1 MKRGEVSEVISQ
13 KIKVTQS
20 QIQKLSLSQ
29 TMKQSL
35 MILQL
40 DMPDLIDYLREKS
53 LENPLFDLYTGF
65 EHSVG
70 NIENLCNSDTSH
82 NSLLEYLLEQVFL
95 TMRDTPIR
103 KVVLGLLAYLDT
115 TGYFSISDEEMRVA
129 LNVDATTYL
138 DAKTL
143 LQQLDPPGVGA
154 NSLQECLLLQA
165 QRSHRSMAKLSQLI
179 LQKHFED
186 LVAGRLNLIA
196 NQLHTPIAAIYQ
208 AYHLIQTFI
217 AIPGEMYSS
226 TQTNYIL
233 PELKIIRIGDLIS
246 LKQTKFGQPQ
256 LIFANQTYKQLCQ
269 SQDSEV
275 VHYVKTKKAQYEN
288 LKTALNRRSST
299 VRLIAESIIRTQYK
313 YILKKT
319 DILRPLLLRQ
329 VATQLHVSES
339 TVSRAIHGVYIETER
354 GVVPLK
360 GFFTRYATRNRTS
373 GQSVSEIEQAIQTI
387 IAEENQTQPLSDEKI
402 KQRLNQQGFPISRRA
417 VTKHRS
423 NLGILSTR
431 ERKE

>member
-1 MKRGEVSEVISQ
+1 
-13 KIKVTQS
+13 
-20 QIQKLSLSQ
+20 
-29 TMKQSL
+29 
-35 MILQL
+35 
-40 DMPDLIDYLREKS
+40 
-53 LENPLFDLYTGF
+53 
-65 EHSVG
+65 
-70 NIENLCNSDTSH
+70 
-82 NSLLEYLLEQVFL
+82 
-95 TMRDTPIR
+95 
-103 KVVLGLLAYLDT
+103 
-115 TGYFSISDEEMRVA
+115 
-129 LNVDATTYL
+129 
-138 DAKTL
+138 
-143 LQQLDPPGVGA
+143 
-154 NSLQECLLLQA
+154 
-165 QRSHRSMAKLSQLI
+165 
-179 LQKHFED
+179 
-186 LVAGRLNLIA
+186 
-196 NQLHTPIAAIYQ
+196 
-208 AYHLIQTFI
+208 
-217 AIPGEMYSS
+217 MYSS